1 MLRKQDLKTAF
12 QNIGLQPDD
21 TVLVHSSLRRLGPVD
36 GGADTVI
43 DALRETVGPDGILA
57 MPAHTFKVVN
67 ARQPI
72 FHQTLTPSCVGALTE
87 VFRQRPGTV
96 RGLHP
101 THSIAAVGPRA
112 EEFIA
117 IREQDSTPC
126 PPESPYGRL
135 RAWNGKV
142 LIIGAGLECCTL
154 FHGCEEWAE
163 MPWATAPEAR
173 QLYTITADGRLIP
186 IRMRGHRVRTWLQY
200 PRLEPELIPIGALA
214 MGSIND
220 CPLRLLEAKPAAD
233 WLIRQLRRDA
243 NIILPD
249 DTKETP

>member
-1 MLRKQDLKTAF
+1 MLNKQDLQNSF
-12 QNIGLQPDD
+12 QNIGLRSGD
-21 TVLVHSSLRRLGPVD
+21 TVLVHSSLRTLGPVD

-43 DALRETVGPDGILA
+43 DALLETVGPDGILA
-57 MPAHTFKVVN
+57 MPTHTFKVVN
-67 ARQPI
+67 AQQPI
-72 FHQTLTPSCVGALTE
+72 FHQALTPSCVGALTE
-87 VFRQRPGTV
+87 VFRKRSGTV

-112 EEFIA
+112 DEFIA

-135 RAWNGKV
+135 RTWNGKV
-142 LIIGAGLECCTL
+142 LIIGVGLECCTF

-163 MPWATAPEAR
+163 MPWATAPEER
-173 QLYTITADGRLIP
+173 QLYSITTDGRLIP
-186 IRMRGHRVRTWLQY
+186 IRMRGHRIRTWLQY
-200 PRLEPELIPIGALA
+200 PRLEPGLNNINALITHAIH
-214 MGSIND
+214 N
-220 CPLRLLEAKPAAD
+220 CPLRLLDAAPAAD

-243 NIILPD
+243 DIILPD